1 MSDQLPF
8 QPGTRIGKWMVY
20 VAWILLVA
28 LLTLLFSKLL
38 DHQNNPNQ
46 NPESRPSVEG
56 LPEVLLKRNRMGHY
70 VASGRINGTP
80 VTFLLDTGATDV
92 ALSEK
97 LAKRLLLERGV
108 AVTSRTANGTVISW
122 RTRLNEVALGDI
134 RLYDVRATV
143 LPSMLDD
150 EVLLGM
156 SFLKKLEMI
165 QRGDQL
171 VLRQY

>member
-1 MSDQLPF
+1 
-8 QPGTRIGKWMVY
+8 MVY
-20 VAWILLVA
+20 VAWILLVI

-46 NPESRPSVEG
+46 NPEGRLSAEG

-70 VASGRINGTP
+70 VASGRINGIS

-97 LAKRLLLERGV
+97 LAMRLLLDKGV

-156 SFLKKLEMI
+156 SFLKRLEMV

>member
-1 MSDQLPF
+1 
-8 QPGTRIGKWMVY
+8 MVY
-20 VAWILLVA
+20 VAWILLVV

-46 NPESRPSVEG
+46 NPESRLSVEG